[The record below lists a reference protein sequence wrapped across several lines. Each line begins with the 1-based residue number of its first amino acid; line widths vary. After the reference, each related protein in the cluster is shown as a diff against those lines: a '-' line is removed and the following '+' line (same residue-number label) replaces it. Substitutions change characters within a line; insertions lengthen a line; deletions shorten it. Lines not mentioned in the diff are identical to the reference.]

1 MVMVEILIHIITAV
15 FLISLTPVI
24 LSIAELSPVSQGYLK
39 WMIVVCAINLIG
51 MSNNSAIISGIFPA
65 GGDTKFGF
73 ICDCITLWLIVVP
86 LGMLG
91 AFVWKLEPSGK
102 EGEFTV
108 KRRMVK
114 LGRRVG
120 VQIEVVEGLAD
131 GDRIA
136 SAGVNI
142 LSEGRKVVLYR
153 E

>member
-1 MVMVEILIHIITAV
+1 MKRPERLR
-15 FLISLTPVI
+15 LLP
-24 LSIAELSPVSQGYLK
+24 
-39 WMIVVCAINLIG
+39 G
-51 MSNNSAIISGIFPA
+51 MSATLTVEGCDIPSADAKPWVSSDSVGNA
-65 GGDTKFGF
+65 SDGS
-73 ICDCITLWLIVVP
+73 
-86 LGMLG
+86 

-120 VQIEVVEGLAD
+120 SQIEVVEGLAD

-136 SAGVNI
+136 SAGINI